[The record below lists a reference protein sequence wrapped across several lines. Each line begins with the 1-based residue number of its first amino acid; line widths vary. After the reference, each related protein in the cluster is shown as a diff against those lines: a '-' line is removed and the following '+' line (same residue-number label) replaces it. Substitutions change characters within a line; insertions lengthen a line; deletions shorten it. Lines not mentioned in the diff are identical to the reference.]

1 MDFGMRNLAER
12 NAMSNL
18 INTESDRYAFVLAAG
33 HVKSAPKTGSV
44 SITDCVI
51 GPDAIDECMSLV

>member
-1 MDFGMRNLAER
+1 
-12 NAMSNL
+12 MSNL